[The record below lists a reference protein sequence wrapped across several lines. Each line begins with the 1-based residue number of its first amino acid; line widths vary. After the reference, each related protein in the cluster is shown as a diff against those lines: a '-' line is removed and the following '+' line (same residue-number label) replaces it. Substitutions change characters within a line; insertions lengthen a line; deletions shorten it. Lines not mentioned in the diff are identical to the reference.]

1 MKKLTK
7 LSAIALSLGLISQ
20 AYAYTQDKTYNI
32 TVLHAND
39 THGHFW
45 KNSHGEY
52 GFAAHKTLIDNI
64 RKEVEGKGGS
74 VILLHAGDFNT
85 GVPESDMQNAKPDIE
100 GMNMIGYDVAVL
112 GNHEF
117 DFPMQL
123 LEMQEKWAKFPLI
136 SANVI
141 NKKTNKPLVKP
152 YVILNKED
160 VKIAVVGLTTEDTAK
175 LGNPDV
181 VDHVIFNNPIET
193 AKNTLA

>member
-85 GVPESDMQNAKPDIE
+85 GVPESDMQ
-100 GMNMIGYDVAVL
+100 
-112 GNHEF
+112 
-117 DFPMQL
+117 
-123 LEMQEKWAKFPLI
+123 
-136 SANVI
+136 
-141 NKKTNKPLVKP
+141 
-152 YVILNKED
+152 
-160 VKIAVVGLTTEDTAK
+160 
-175 LGNPDV
+175 
-181 VDHVIFNNPIET
+181 
-193 AKNTLA
+193 